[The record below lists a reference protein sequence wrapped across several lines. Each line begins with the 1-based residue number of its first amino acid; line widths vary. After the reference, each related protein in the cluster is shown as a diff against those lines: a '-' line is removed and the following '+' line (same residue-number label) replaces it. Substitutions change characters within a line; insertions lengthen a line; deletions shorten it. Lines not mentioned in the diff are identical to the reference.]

1 MQSAMVN
8 TNDSGNAHIGLLTC
22 ERIYL
27 WPILFYGYNAGQ
39 DRFDSL
45 QVVRNLI
52 TSIKNFV
59 HELPH
64 KLPSDSRASL
74 RK

>member
-1 MQSAMVN
+1 MQSAMIN

-22 ERIYL
+22 ERIYV
-27 WPILFYGYNAGQ
+27 WPIVFYGCNAVHG
-39 DRFDSL
+39 RYDSL

-59 HELPH
+59 QELPR
-64 KLPSDSRASL
+64 KLPNESRSNL